1 MAEDN
6 EIVSSRAA
14 GDAAAVGIAMN
25 ADAATAEPARAYL
38 HEQTELAKL
47 QKQNLLEQNAFE
59 LSHLRWRRFN
69 DQMKGAVQIMIV
81 LVGLLI
87 LAALAAT
94 VWNASQA
101 DGIVVEA
108 FSVPPGFAAD
118 GLSGDVVADDL
129 TNKIAGIRDAAS
141 GNSFARSKDVRNA
154 RDEDV
159 KVEIPETGISF
170 AQAWRYLKAWL
181 GHERPLRGNI
191 RRTTDG
197 KIALTVALTGDNA
210 VTFTGPPS
218 DLDRLEQQAAEHVFA
233 GVDPSNYVLYL
244 DAMGREHEAYNTISQ
259 LAQSA
264 TDPIARSGFTS
275 LWAAMTRGV
284 LGDIPLS
291 LARARYSLQIFPR
304 MMVSHREIMA
314 GAKLLGHDEEALA
327 EAQTLLTTSEQDYPA
342 SFRGHGFSELMGEAT
357 IEKDVAA
364 GDFQRA
370 RNDPCFFYCSSADAL
385 LQRVELDARV
395 HDTAESQADIAR
407 ALALGNA
414 SATALFRARLFADEA
429 AGNWNAADDDAKA
442 YGDAILATAVGQ
454 HHTLY
459 PVRYAALKAS
469 TFAAPLR
476 AYALARTGDFTAA
489 EAAIN
494 VTPRDC
500 YLCMRTRGMIAGLE
514 KTWSAAAVCFEA
526 AAKQGPS
533 LPFAYADWGEM
544 LLHRGDYNAAIE
556 KFREANLKGP
566 HFADPL
572 EMWGEALMAKNRS
585 DLALAKFEEANKY
598 APSWGR
604 LHLKWGEALMS
615 ADRKDDA
622 RKQFTVAE
630 RLDLSP
636 TDLGQLHVTEKKLQ

>member
-1 MAEDN
+1 MAEEEEN
-6 EIVSSRAA
+6 IWERPS

-25 ADAATAEPARAYL
+25 ADASMAGPARAYL

-69 DQMKGAVQIMIV
+69 DQMKGAMQIMLV
-81 LVGLLI
+81 LVGLLV

-94 VWNASQA
+94 LWNASQA

-129 TNKIAGIRDAAS
+129 TNKIAAIRDTAS
-141 GNSFARSKDVRNA
+141 GNSFARSKDVHNA
-154 RDEDV
+154 RDEDI

-191 RRTTDG
+191 RKTTDG
-197 KIALTVALTGDNA
+197 GIALTVALTGDSA
-210 VTFTGPPS
+210 VVLSGSAS

-244 DAMGREHEAYNTISQ
+244 DAMGREQEAYNTISQ

-291 LARARYSLQIFPR
+291 LVRARYSLQLFPR

-314 GAKLLGHDEEALA
+314 DAQLLGHDEEALA
-327 EAQTLLTTSEQDYPA
+327 EAQTLLTTSEEDYPA
-342 SFRGHGFSELMGEAT
+342 SFRGHGFSELMGAAT
-357 IEKDVAA
+357 LESDTAA

-370 RNDPCFFYCSSADAL
+370 RNDRCFFYCSSADAL
-385 LQRVELDARV
+385 LQRAEFDARV

-414 SATALFRARLFADEA
+414 STAMLSRARMFADEG
-429 AGNWNAADDDAKA
+429 AGNWSAATADARA

-459 PVRYAALKAS
+459 PVRYAALKAR

-476 AYALARTGDFTAA
+476 AYALARTGDFTTA

-544 LLHRGDYNAAIE
+544 LFHKGDLDGAIAKFAQANA
-556 KFREANLKGP
+556 KGP

-572 EMWGEALMAKNRS
+572 ELWGEALMAKNRS

-598 APSWGR
+598 APNWGR
-604 LHLKWGEALMS
+604 LHLKWAEAS
-615 ADRKDDA
+615 WYAGRKDDA
-622 RKQFTVAE
+622 TKQIVIASH
-630 RLDLSP
+630 LDLSA
-636 TDLGQLHVTEKKLQ
+636 TDQAKLRIVEKNFR